1 MNWQINLNQIMWVN
15 LVMVNVFEKSMKI
28 LILTLL
34 KIYKFLISPFLG
46 NNCRFLPSCSDYAY
60 EVITEKGVIKG
71 SILSIKR
78 LTKCHPWGRS
88 CYDPVNKE
96 KKENIV

>member
-1 MNWQINLNQIMWVN
+1 MA
-15 LVMVNVFEKSMKI
+15 NVFEKSIKI
-28 LILTLL
+28 FILTLL

-46 NNCRFLPSCSDYAY
+46 NNCRFLPSCSDYAH

-71 SILSIKR
+71 SILAIKR

-88 CYDPVNKE
+88 GYDPVYKQ
-96 KKENIV
+96 KKDNIL

>member
-1 MNWQINLNQIMWVN
+1 MIILCEKLIKNL
-15 LVMVNVFEKSMKI
+15 I
-28 LILTLL
+28 LICL

-71 SILSIKR
+71 SILAIKR

-88 CYDPVNKE
+88 GYDPVNKE
-96 KKENIV
+96 KKENIL

>member
-1 MNWQINLNQIMWVN
+1 
-15 LVMVNVFEKSMKI
+15 MVNVFEKSIKT

-34 KIYKFLISPFLG
+34 KIYKFLISPVLG

-60 EVITEKGVIKG
+60 EVITEKGVIRG
-71 SILSIKR
+71 SILAIKR

-88 CYDPVNKE
+88 GYDPVNNQ
-96 KKENIV
+96 KKENIL

>member
-1 MNWQINLNQIMWVN
+1 MLNI
-15 LVMVNVFEKSMKI
+15 FEKSIKI

-34 KIYKFLISPFLG
+34 KTYKLLISPFLG
-46 NNCRFLPSCSDYAY
+46 TNCRFLPSCSDYAY

-71 SILSIKR
+71 SILAIKR
-78 LTKCHPWGRS
+78 LTKCHPWGKS
-88 CYDPVNKE
+88 GYDPVNKQ